1 MFHHGLL
8 GIEYVMNYDFSFVE
22 EYFKDES
29 NNEGMMRLCAY
40 GTQKR
45 LLENNKEKKND
56 LAREW

>member
-8 GIEYVMNYDFSFVE
+8 GIEYVMNYDFSFAE

-29 NNEGMMRLCAY
+29 NNERMMRLRAY